1 MRVFKSKIKKKYID
15 DLKNQISNG
24 RIINWSPE
32 KNKNAG
38 LKFNDLKYILN
49 YWKTKFDWEKQEEVL
64 NKFNQYK

>member
-49 YWKTKFDWEKQEEVL
+49 YWKTKFSSNTDRSL
-64 NKFNQYK
+64 LYPY